1 MKKLIDIATLIA
13 AMGMT
18 LTLCACSNNS
28 DSGST
33 PTPPAQE
40 KYVIKVAQGVTGG
53 TVTASAEQAD
63 AGTAITLKAEPN
75 IGYIFN
81 KYAVCAADGTA
92 IKVQDN
98 KFAMPQKNVIVAAFF
113 TAQNYTV
120 TFNANW
126 GSTPKTETQ
135 TFKAGESKELK
146 QRHDFEAGFDRPSTG
161 GKNYYFVGWS
171 TNSYTKDI
179 TDCEYGDGALYTGN
193 KDITLYA
200 VWIEDPVKDIT
211 ISPSQNGKVSSNA
224 SGAVKD
230 CEITLTITPET
241 GYKLN
246 TLKVTAEDETPVEVS
261 GTGNTRTFIMPDK
274 NVTVSATFVADEFT
288 IATEPCQNG
297 VIMTSKTANYGDKV
311 LLILLPHDGYKAEEP
326 VITADD
332 GTKISTDKSSAIWT
346 FKMPGQNVTIRANF
360 VPAN

>member
-33 PTPPAQE
+33 PAQE

-53 TVTASAEQAD
+53 TVTASAEQAE
-63 AGTAITLKAEPN
+63 AGTAITLTATPN

-113 TAQNYTV
+113 TAKDYTV
-120 TFNANW
+120 TFNANN
-126 GSTPKTETQ
+126 GSETPATATR
-135 TFKAGESKELK
+135 TFKAGESKDLPGIQEL
-146 QRHDFEAGFDRPSTG
+146 EGFTKIVG
-161 GKNYYFVGWS
+161 GKTYYFVGWS
-171 TNSYTKDI
+171 TNSNAKDI

-193 KDITLYA
+193 QDITLYA
-200 VWIEDPVKDIT
+200 VWIKDPVNDIT
-211 ISPSQNGKVSSNA
+211 ISPSENGKVSSNA
-224 SGAVKD
+224 SGADKD

-241 GYKLN
+241 GYKLD
-246 TLKVTAEDETPVEVS
+246 TLKVTAEDEETVEVS

-274 NVTVSATFVADEFT
+274 NVTVSATFIADEFT
-288 IATEPCQNG
+288 IATTPCQNG
-297 VIMTSKTANYGDKV
+297 VIMTNKTAKCGEEV
-311 LLILLPHDGYKAEEP
+311 WLFLLPDDGYKAEEP
-326 VITADD
+326 VITAAD
-332 GTKISTDKSSAIWT
+332 GTKISPYKSFGIWT
-346 FKMPGQNVTIRANF
+346 FKMPGQNVTISANF

>member
-28 DSGST
+28 DSGS
-33 PTPPAQE
+33 TPPAQE

-63 AGTAITLKAEPN
+63 AGTAITLTATPN

-81 KYAVCAADGTA
+81 KYAVCADDGTA

-113 TAQNYTV
+113 TAKDYTV
-120 TFNANW
+120 TFNANN
-126 GSTPKTETQ
+126 GSETPATATR
-135 TFKAGESKELK
+135 TFKAGESKDLPGIHELG
-146 QRHDFEAGFDRPSTG
+146 EGFTKS
-161 GKNYYFVGWS
+161 NWYFVGWS
-171 TNSYTKDI
+171 TNSNAKDI

-193 KDITLYA
+193 QDITLYA
-200 VWIEDPVKDIT
+200 VWIKDPVNDIT
-211 ISPSQNGKVSSNA
+211 ISPSENGKVSSNA
-224 SGAVKD
+224 SGADKD

-241 GYKLN
+241 GYKLD
-246 TLKVTAEDETPVEVS
+246 TLKVTAEDDEPVGVS

-274 NVTVSATFVADEFT
+274 NVTVSATFIVDEFT
-288 IATEPCQNG
+288 IATTPCQNG
-297 VIMTSKTANYGDKV
+297 VIMTSKTAKYGDKV
-311 LLILLPHDGYKAEEP
+311 WLILLPDDGYKAEEP
-326 VITADD
+326 VITAAD
-332 GTKISTDKSSAIWT
+332 GTKISPDKSSGIWT
-346 FKMPGQNVTIRANF
+346 FKMPGQNVTISANF

>member
-63 AGTAITLKAEPN
+63 AGTAITLTATPN
-75 IGYIFN
+75 IGYIFS

-92 IKVQDN
+92 IKVQDD
-98 KFAMPQKNVIVAAFF
+98 KFAMPKKNVIVAAFF
-113 TAQNYTV
+113 TAKDYTV

-146 QRHDFEAGFDRPSTG
+146 QLYEFGAGFSPTTDAQT
-161 GKNYYFVGWS
+161 YYLVGWS
-171 TNSYTKDI
+171 TNSYVKDI
-179 TDCEYGDGALYTGN
+179 TDCEYGDGAHYTGN
-193 KDITLYA
+193 QDITLYA
-200 VWIEDPVKDIT
+200 VWIKDPVKNIT

-224 SGAVKD
+224 SGADKG

-241 GYKLN
+241 GYKLK
-246 TLKVTAEDETPVEVS
+246 TLEVTAEDEAPVEVS

-274 NVTVSATFVADEFT
+274 NVTVSATFIVDEFT
-288 IATEPCQNG
+288 ITTKPCQNG
-297 VIMTSKTANYGDKV
+297 VIMTIKTAKYGENV
-311 LLILLPHDGYKAEEP
+311 MLILFPHDGYKAEEP
-326 VITADD
+326 VITAAD
-332 GTKISTDKSSAIWT
+332 GTKISTDKKSGIWT
-346 FKMPGQNVTIRANF
+346 FKMPSQNVTISANF

>member
-33 PTPPAQE
+33 PTPAQE

-53 TVTASAEQAD
+53 KVTASAEQAD

-113 TAQNYTV
+113 TAKDYTV
-120 TFNANW
+120 TFNANY

-146 QRHDFEAGFDRPSTG
+146 QLYEFEAGFSPSTEE
-161 GKNYYFVGWS
+161 KTYYFVGWS
-171 TNSYTKDI
+171 TNLNAKNIS
-179 TDCEYGDGALYTGN
+179 DCEYGDGALYTGN
-193 KDITLYA
+193 QDITLYA

-211 ISPSQNGKVSSNA
+211 ISPSENGKVSSNA
-224 SGAVKD
+224 SRADKD

-241 GYKLN
+241 GYKLD
-246 TLKVTAEDETPVEVS
+246 TLKVTAEGDEPVEVS

-274 NVTVSATFVADEFT
+274 NVTVSATFIVDEFT
-288 IATEPCQNG
+288 IATKPYQNG
-297 VIMTSKTANYGDKV
+297 VIMTSKTAKYGEEV
-311 LLILLPHDGYKAEEP
+311 WLILLPHEGYKAEEP
-326 VITADD
+326 VITAAD
-332 GTKISTDKSSAIWT
+332 GTKISPYKSFGIWT
-346 FKMPGQNVTIRANF
+346 FKMPGQNVTISANF

>member
-13 AMGMT
+13 VMGMT

-33 PTPPAQE
+33 PAQE

-53 TVTASAEQAD
+53 TVTASAEQAE
-63 AGTAITLKAEPN
+63 AGTAITLTAKPN

-98 KFAMPQKNVIVAAFF
+98 KFAMPKKNVIVAAFF

-120 TFNANW
+120 TFNANN
-126 GSTPKTETQ
+126 GSETPATATR
-135 TFKAGESKELK
+135 TFKAGESKDLPGIHELG
-146 QRHDFEAGFDRPSTG
+146 EGFTKIVGES
-161 GKNYYFVGWS
+161 YWYFVGWS
-171 TNSYTKDI
+171 TNLNAKDI

-193 KDITLYA
+193 QDITLYA
-200 VWIEDPVKDIT
+200 VWIKDPVNNIT
-211 ISPSQNGKVSSNA
+211 ISPSENGKVSSNA
-224 SGAVKD
+224 SGADKD
-230 CEITLTITPET
+230 CEITLTITPEI
-241 GYKLN
+241 GYKLD
-246 TLKVTAEDETPVEVS
+246 TLKVTAEDEAQVEVS

-274 NVTVSATFVADEFT
+274 NVTVSATFIVDEFT
-288 IATEPCQNG
+288 IATTPCQNG
-297 VIMTSKTANYGDKV
+297 VIMTDKTAKYGDKV
-311 LLILLPHDGYKAEEP
+311 WLILLPHDGYKAEEP
-326 VITADD
+326 VITAAD

-346 FKMPGQNVTIRANF
+346 FKMPGQNVTISANF

>member
-33 PTPPAQE
+33 TTPPAQE

-63 AGTAITLKAEPN
+63 AGTAITLTATPN

-113 TAQNYTV
+113 TAQDYTV
-120 TFNANW
+120 TFNANF

-146 QRHDFEAGFDRPSTG
+146 QLYEFEAGFSPSTEEQT
-161 GKNYYFVGWS
+161 YYFVGWS

-179 TDCEYGDGALYTGN
+179 NDCEYGDGALYTGN
-193 KDITLYA
+193 QDITLYA
-200 VWIEDPVKDIT
+200 VWIKDPVKNIT
-211 ISPSQNGKVSSNA
+211 ISPSQSGKVSSNA
-224 SGAVKD
+224 SGATKD

-274 NVTVSATFVADEFT
+274 NVTVSATFIEDEFT
-288 IATEPCQNG
+288 IATNPCQNG
-297 VIMTSKTANYGDKV
+297 VIMTSKTAKYGDKV
-311 LLILLPHDGYKAEEP
+311 LLILLPHEGYKAEEP
-326 VITADD
+326 VITAAD

-346 FKMPGQNVTIRANF
+346 FYMPGQNVTISANF

>member
-63 AGTAITLKAEPN
+63 AGTAITLTAKPN

-98 KFAMPQKNVIVAAFF
+98 KFEMPQKNVIVAAFF
-113 TAQNYTV
+113 TAKDYTV
-120 TFNANW
+120 TFNANN
-126 GSTPKTETQ
+126 GSETPATATR
-135 TFKAGESKELK
+135 TFKAGESKDLPEPVELGGG
-146 QRHDFEAGFDRPSTG
+146 FEKKVE
-161 GKNYYFVGWS
+161 GKTYYFVGWS
-171 TNSYTKDI
+171 KSPDTKI
-179 TDCEYGDGALYTGN
+179 EDCEYGGGALYTGN
-193 KDITLYA
+193 QDITFYA
-200 VWIEDPVKDIT
+200 VWIKDPVNDIK
-211 ISPSQNGKVSSNA
+211 ISPSENGKVSSNA
-224 SGAVKD
+224 SAATKD

-241 GYKLN
+241 GYKLD
-246 TLKVTAEDETPVEVS
+246 TLKVTAEGDEPVEVS

-274 NVTVSATFVADEFT
+274 KVTVSATFIVDEFT
-288 IATEPCQNG
+288 IATKPYQNG
-297 VIMTSKTANYGDKV
+297 VIMTSKTAKYGEEV
-311 LLILLPHDGYKAEEP
+311 WLILLPHEGYKAEEP
-326 VITADD
+326 VITAAD
-332 GTKISTDKSSAIWT
+332 GTKISPYNSSGIWK
-346 FKMPGQNVTIRANF
+346 FKMPGQNVTISANF